1 MIQKLMAAL
10 AQAQKQQQNI
20 SNKMNQQM
28 AAVAKTLEGVI
39 LAQKNEQKI
48 GGSIKAMVEEI
59 MLRQENSVISS
70 RSI

>member
-1 MIQKLMAAL
+1 MAAL